1 MTKLLEKQIAEIR
14 RTATKY
20 KHTHTA
26 LVEAFNKELEKQ
38 FFKPL
43 DAQEFEDP
51 EKLPAIYV
59 KNLGSIVNKLSN
71 TKS

>member
-1 MTKLLEKQIAEIR
+1 M
-14 RTATKY
+14 
-20 KHTHTA
+20 
-26 LVEAFNKELEKQ
+26 EAFNKELEKQ